1 MYILYMDEVDEIFS
15 HNGSN
20 LEIFLEK
27 ELLNRQWKVETN
39 QFYLDTTTGKPRETD
54 VVASSHI
61 DVFWDD
67 SVILHVRL
75 FFECKYLSDKRKIWL
90 FTKQRE
96 VEKIKQFFET
106 HWVYEKLKKHNN
118 FHHDAHCLFWR
129 HRFKQEKYKILWH
142 HSTDNNNRDG
152 NSSVWIPWFQQLIHA
167 IQSKRFALPGK
178 LTLDYPILF
187 VSDISRIKTCTQDW
201 VKWDIDESIGS
212 ILYDFPYIDLKTGE
226 YKQYFIEIIDK
237 NSLGE
242 LLSNIDLEIS
252 ALMQENWKWFHSFK
266 NFVK

>member
-1 MYILYMDEVDEIFS
+1 MDEVDEIFS

-61 DVFWDD
+61 DVFGDD

-75 FFECKYLSDKRKIWL
+75 FFECKYLSDKRKIGL

-106 HWVYEKLKKHNN
+106 HGVYEKLKKHNN
-118 FHHDAHCLFWR
+118 FHHDAHCLFGR
-129 HRFKQEKYKILWH
+129 HRFKQEKYKILGH

-152 NSSVWIPWFQQLIHA
+152 NSSVGIPGFQQLIHA

-187 VSDISRIKTCTQDW
+187 VSDISRIKTCTQDG
-201 VKWDIDESIGS
+201 VKGDIDESIGS

-252 ALMQENWKWFHSFK
+252 ALMQENGKWFHSFK